1 MSLRVGSNDGEPPYG
16 EPPYGEPPYGEPP
29 YGEPPYGE
37 LFPSRSRSPSSTKI
51 R

>member
-1 MSLRVGSNDGEPPYG
+1 MSLRVGSHDGEPPYGELLYG
-16 EPPYGEPPYGEPP
+16 EPPYGEPL